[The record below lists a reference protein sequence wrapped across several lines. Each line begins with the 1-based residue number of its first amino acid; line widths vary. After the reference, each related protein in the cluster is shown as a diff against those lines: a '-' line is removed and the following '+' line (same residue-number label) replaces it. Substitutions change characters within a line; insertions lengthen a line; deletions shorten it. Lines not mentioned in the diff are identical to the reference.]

1 MGSISVGQFLEH
13 PDRLL
18 SQAQGGEI
26 SVVTRDGE
34 PVFMAIPMGAQL
46 DSQEVRLELAI
57 SLFVREQISIGV
69 ASRIA
74 GESIG
79 EFIDELGKRRI
90 PVTSYSG
97 DEFEEELK
105 YVRSLAPR

>member
-1 MGSISVGQFLEH
+1 MVTIPVGQFLEH

-26 SVVTRDGE
+26 SVVTQDGE
-34 PVFMAIPMGAQL
+34 PVFMAVPMGARL
-46 DSQEVRLELAI
+46 DSQEVRIELAI

-69 ASRIA
+69 ASSIA
-74 GESIG
+74 GVSIS

-105 YVRSLAPR
+105 YVQSLTPR